1 MVILEPVTMLTD
13 YALAALCLWFTVAL
27 RRGSKLWVAAFLVT
41 AIAALLGGT
50 AHGFR
55 VPLGDHWQ
63 RVWDLTW
70 WSIAI
75 GSVLLIAAGTRSAVR
90 RDASSDGAA
99 PGRPPLAQMGHNGQP
114 RGAPDARRQAL
125 APSAL
130 QRERHLSCDSNGRP
144 LLPLSRCLAPHSI
157 HHGMRA
163 ILGI

>member
-75 GSVLLIAAGTRSAVR
+75 GSVLLIAASTRSAVR
-90 RDASSDGAA
+90 RDATSDGAA
-99 PGRPPLAQMGHNGQP
+99 RKA
-114 RGAPDARRQAL
+114 
-125 APSAL
+125 SAG
-130 QRERHLSCDSNGRP
+130 SNGP
-144 LLPLSRCLAPHSI
+144 
-157 HHGMRA
+157 
-163 ILGI
+163 

>member
-75 GSVLLIAAGTRSAVR
+75 GSVLLIAASTRSAVR
-90 RDASSDGAA
+90 RDATSDGARQEGLRWLEWA
-99 PGRPPLAQMGHNGQP
+99 IAVSLVALLMLVAKLSLHQHFNENDIYHVIQMGGLFCLY
-114 RGAPDARRQAL
+114 RGAL
-125 APSAL
+125 
-130 QRERHLSCDSNGRP
+130 HLTAST
-144 LLPLSRCLAPHSI
+144 
-157 HHGMRA
+157 MV
-163 ILGI
+163 